1 MDLYPRSNYVFLFV
15 MFKERCYIFCDAAF
29 YFGFLLILNK
39 FLLMEVY
46 IKLKT

>member
-1 MDLYPRSNYVFLFV
+1 
-15 MFKERCYIFCDAAF
+15 MFKERCYIFCGAAF

-46 IKLKT
+46 IKLKKQNLRNVNRFVSKIT